1 MKKYTSKLAVLMAL
15 VLLTGCGSK
24 APAET
29 GAETAAAE
37 TAAATQPSVANG
49 MEFAP
54 VEEVGVAL
62 VTPYITLYCP
72 EEWQETVKVDKQ
84 ETETGLTLTF
94 HTPMGEGN
102 VVLFSLIFSKADTA
116 EGFLLGS
123 LTDAADGPVYVFA
136 AMNETVP
143 EGLSGEEA
151 TRFGSMQ
158 ERVNDLI
165 MQLHEAPGFESG
177 RQ

>member
-1 MKKYTSKLAVLMAL
+1 MKKHVAKLAVLMAL
-15 VLLTGCGSK
+15 LLLTGCGSK
-24 APAET
+24 APAATEVET
-29 GAETAAAE
+29 VPPETTAATE
-37 TAAATQPSVANG
+37 PSAANG

-54 VEEVGVAL
+54 VEEAGVAL

-72 EEWQETVKVDKQ
+72 EEWQDTVKVDQQ
-84 ETETGLTLTF
+84 ETETALSLTF

-102 VVLFSLIFSKADTA
+102 AVLFSLIFSKENTA

-123 LTDAADGPVYVFA
+123 LTEAADGPIYVFA

-143 EGLSGEEA
+143 EGLSGEETA
-151 TRFGSMQ
+151 RFGSMQ

-177 RQ
+177 R